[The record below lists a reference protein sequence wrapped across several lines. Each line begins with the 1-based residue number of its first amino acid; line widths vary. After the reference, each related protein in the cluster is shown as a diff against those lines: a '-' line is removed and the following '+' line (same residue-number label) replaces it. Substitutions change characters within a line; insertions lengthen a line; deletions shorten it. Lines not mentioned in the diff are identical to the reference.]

1 MSEQKDDVSVSEPK
15 AKTEAPIEPKVVPS
29 PAPIPVPVTAPAVK
43 IKNPKRQEAG
53 RKNAAKQ
60 KELKAQMQKQIEESA
75 KIINI
80 YNDKPSQPIS
90 IPELPNKKHTQ
101 ISTDNLYWQ
110 VPAALTILIVGGIL
124 VCIQRGNKIQTNTV
138 PSTAPVAKTTDS
150 APSDNVFD
158 W

>member
-1 MSEQKDDVSVSEPK
+1 MSEQKDNVSVSEPK
-15 AKTEAPIEPKVVPS
+15 AKTEAPIEPKVVPP

-75 KIINI
+75 KIITN

-90 IPELPNKKHTQ
+90 IPELPKKHTK

-124 VCIQRGNKIQTNTV
+124 VFLQRGNKIQTNTV
-138 PSTAPVAKTTDS
+138 PSSAPVAKTTDS